1 MAYVVAAIW
10 RAKEGQADTILRVIE
25 KMTPLSRQEPGC
37 VFYQAHRSP
46 TDPNLFFLYEQYV
59 DEAGYEA
66 HMATP
71 HFEQYVKGEAI
82 PNLEND
88 IRIYGEQIC
97 QELWISARGC
107 HKGLWAHPQ
116 PISAYSLR
124 CEQNGVGQATGNLG
138 KFS

>member
-37 VFYQAHRSP
+37 LFYQAHRSP
-46 TDPNLFFLYEQYV
+46 IDPNLFFLYEQYV

-71 HFEQYVKGEAI
+71 HFERYVKGEAI
-82 PNLEND
+82 PNLESRERAFYETLN
-88 IRIYGEQIC
+88 
-97 QELWISARGC
+97 
-107 HKGLWAHPQ
+107 
-116 PISAYSLR
+116 
-124 CEQNGVGQATGNLG
+124 
-138 KFS
+138 F

>member
-10 RAKEGQADTILRVIE
+10 RAKEGQADTILQVIE

-37 VFYQAHRSP
+37 LFYQAHRSP

-82 PNLEND
+82 PNLESRERAFYEMLN
-88 IRIYGEQIC
+88 
-97 QELWISARGC
+97 
-107 HKGLWAHPQ
+107 
-116 PISAYSLR
+116 
-124 CEQNGVGQATGNLG
+124 
-138 KFS
+138 F

>member
-37 VFYQAHRSP
+37 LFYQAHRSP
-46 TDPNLFFLYEQYV
+46 FDPNLFFLYEQYV

-82 PNLEND
+82 PNLES
-88 IRIYGEQIC
+88 RE
-97 QELWISARGC
+97 R
-107 HKGLWAHPQ
+107 
-116 PISAYSLR
+116 AYYETLS
-124 CEQNGVGQATGNLG
+124 
-138 KFS
+138 F

>member
-10 RAKEGQADTILRVIE
+10 RAKEGQADTILQVIE
-25 KMTPLSRQEPGC
+25 KMTPLSSREPGC
-37 VFYQAHRSP
+37 LFYQAHRSP

-82 PNLEND
+82 PNLESRERAFYET
-88 IRIYGEQIC
+88 I
-97 QELWISARGC
+97 
-107 HKGLWAHPQ
+107 
-116 PISAYSLR
+116 
-124 CEQNGVGQATGNLG
+124 
-138 KFS
+138 